1 MKGSITVNGESRPW
15 SDQSIADILA
25 ELGIAPERG
34 GVAAAL
40 NGTVVLRAEWDE
52 TRVKPDDR
60 IEIVE
65 VIRGG

>member
-1 MKGSITVNGESRPW
+1 MSGTISVNGEKRPW
-15 SDQSIADILA
+15 RDQSIAEILA
-25 ELGIAPERG
+25 GMGIAPDRG

-40 NGTVVLRAEWDE
+40 NGAIVLRAEWDE
-52 TRVKPDDR
+52 TRIKPDDR